1 MTGTYHVKNKT
12 KRKMSNVKSVAEK
25 EPDAHRLLWSII
37 TFHQSFLIFYLFFI
51 RYCAR
56 TSERSC
62 LIDLK
67 RMRILK
73 ILTIKSPRLQEVIPL
88 ANPMQTENAKNR
100 PMLKVRLKIQKQ
112 YGI

>member
-1 MTGTYHVKNKT
+1 
-12 KRKMSNVKSVAEK
+12 MSNEKSVAEK

-37 TFHQSFLIFYLFFI
+37 TFSSFCTHFLYDTEQELVKD
-51 RYCAR
+51 
-56 TSERSC
+56 SC

-73 ILTIKSPRLQEVIPL
+73 ILTVKSPKLQEVIPL

-100 PMLKVRLKIQKQ
+100 PMLKARLKMQKQ

>member
-1 MTGTYHVKNKT
+1 MTGTYHVKNET
-12 KRKMSNVKSVAEK
+12 KNVECRVWQRKS
-25 EPDAHRLLWSII
+25 PTPIGYCGLLLP
-37 TFHQSFLIFYLFFI
+37 FHQSFLILYLFFI

-56 TSERSC
+56 TIERPC

>member
-1 MTGTYHVKNKT
+1 
-12 KRKMSNVKSVAEK
+12 MSNVKSVAEK

-37 TFHQSFLIFYLFFI
+37 TFHQSFLILYLFFI

-73 ILTIKSPRLQEVIPL
+73 ISFTITNNGKVRTIKSPRLQEVIPL

-100 PMLKVRLKIQKQ
+100 PMLKVRFKIQKQ